1 MARQNTKLTPLPSGL
16 SQTGHINA
24 RTESDENS
32 RQQSHSAGLTTP
44 RGMSKLYNVVV
55 KSTSALLGISSGSN
69 DDSRRQSLQTTASG
83 KMLND
88 ESTYTVSAAKDNANA
103 ERRHTLPVSSLHTE
117 ANDAGSGAVDAG
129 TGAKQTSGKG
139 KAQADKTSTNS
150 DIELSSS
157 DSDGESGGEKDDG
170 NGSGSRK
177 ALTSESGESGSGSE
191 ESGSESGGSDPNS
204 DESDSESEESMAG
217 ATHITT
223 SESNAEEL
231 IAEGAQASEVNTYSQ
246 TQTEVPAAFI
256 GPGSAADLMVLDYV
270 SQRILDVVG
279 ELGVLLEDTDAAAT
293 DVEYKLQILDSLA
306 REHTLAR
313 QIHFTRELFL
323 SNDERPTDE
332 PDVVQWAVALH
343 RVNLAT
349 FVQLVFW
356 PQVAVV
362 ESVGMNIPNRERL
375 LASLGLDAA
384 AHGFFTHIV
393 PANRRGSDAVG
404 LLIDIQTQQWLMAA
418 NDERHLQ
425 NMVAEERQTT
435 DAAIHELL
443 SIDPN
448 SSADDTA
455 VESYRSELGRRLN
468 KISGGKLAI
477 TRAQYSLHGVW
488 KRAARFCC
496 ECAAAMPVPVILS
509 LQLDDKNADDDA
521 ENDADQIAEQSDHD
535 SVRIR
540 DNSDAESAISGDFE
554 VTIFTRRAPRNSVD
568 AEPQVTAEPEGAKSK
583 SAEPEEEELA
593 AIDASED
600 TGSIDPSFSEERR
613 LAVVLR
619 DAMDDP
625 HLDELMQHINTV
637 RIDIGQEQPATRTPR
652 RMHVTRNHAA
662 TPPPQP
668 NIGNDDDD
676 SFRLML
682 DEGDDEYEEPPS
694 TYAAEDAVAEDDVAE
709 DNVAEDAAVVEHA
722 SRRAKRQAPAGTGS
736 DDEYNVELDAE
747 NDRGDMRTRR
757 RLKRRAPAYST
768 ASDDDYS
775 AEPEFAPELVKDIL
789 QEMKAPVKRTRIRY
803 QHQASGRSSP
813 GEFRGRRGIAA
824 EDLAELHDDGDQE
837 RIAFTPS
844 EHGSPLPDIDAAFE
858 SLGQYRPLRMEPR
871 AEAPS
876 TSHQQNA
883 QTPQTVR
890 VIQSARTPQAER
902 ATQTEQTSKTRV
914 PVRQRRKHKR
924 WSAEEEECFIKAV
937 FEHGLRWSLIE
948 DYYGTNGT
956 INQILHGRDR
966 VNLKDKAR
974 NIKLRLMRANKPL
987 GPFVHASGHI

>member
-1 MARQNTKLTPLPSGL
+1 
-16 SQTGHINA
+16 
-24 RTESDENS
+24 
-32 RQQSHSAGLTTP
+32 
-44 RGMSKLYNVVV
+44 
-55 KSTSALLGISSGSN
+55 
-69 DDSRRQSLQTTASG
+69 
-83 KMLND
+83 MLDD
-88 ESTYTVSAAKDNANA
+88 ESMYTVSTTKDNANV
-103 ERRHTLPVSSLHTE
+103 ERRHTLPVFSLHTE
-117 ANDAGSGAVDAG
+117 ANDAGSDGVDAG
-129 TGAKQTSGKG
+129 AGAKQTSDKG
-139 KAQADKTSTNS
+139 KAQADKTGTNS
-150 DIELSSS
+150 DIELSSNS
-157 DSDGESGGEKDDG
+157 SDGESDGEKDVG

-177 ALTSESGESGSGSE
+177 APTSEPGESGSGSE
-191 ESGSESGGSDPNS
+191 ESGSESGGSDLGSDESGSES
-204 DESDSESEESMAG
+204 DESDSESEESMAA
-217 ATHITT
+217 ATQATT
-223 SESNAEEL
+223 SESNTGEHIAEE
-231 IAEGAQASEVNTYSQ
+231 AQAGEVNTYSQ
-246 TQTEVPAAFI
+246 TQSEAPAAFI

-270 SQRILDVVG
+270 SQRILNVVG
-279 ELGVLLEDTDAAAT
+279 ELGMLLEDTDAAAT
-293 DVEYKLQILDSLA
+293 DVEWKLQQLDSLA

-323 SNDERPTDE
+323 GNNERPADE

-349 FVQLVFW
+349 FVLLVFW

-384 AHGFFTHIV
+384 AHSFFAHIV
-393 PANRRGSDAVG
+393 PANRHGSDAIG

-418 NDERHLQ
+418 NDEKHLQ

-435 DAAIHELL
+435 DAAIRELL
-443 SIDPN
+443 SVDLN

-477 TRAQYSLHGVW
+477 TRAQYSLHG
-488 KRAARFCC
+488 
-496 ECAAAMPVPVILS
+496 LY
-509 LQLDDKNADDDA
+509 DKDADDNVED
-521 ENDADQIAEQSDHD
+521 DADQTAEQSDHE
-535 SVRIR
+535 SVRMR

-554 VTIFTRRAPRNSVD
+554 VTIFTQRAPQNSVD
-568 AEPQVTAEPEGAKSK
+568 AEPQVIAEPEGAKSK

-600 TGSIDPSFSEERR
+600 TESIDPSFSEERR

-625 HLDELMQHINTV
+625 HLDALMRHINTV
-637 RIDIGQEQPATRTPR
+637 RIDIGQEQPAKRTPR
-652 RMHVTRNHAA
+652 RMHVSRNHAG

-676 SFRLML
+676 FRLML
-682 DEGDDEYEEPPS
+682 DEGDDEYEDAVAEDDV
-694 TYAAEDAVAEDDVAE
+694 AEDDVAEDAVAEDDVAE
-709 DNVAEDAAVVEHA
+709 DAVDVEHA
-722 SRRAKRQAPAGTGS
+722 SRRVKRRAPAGTGS

-747 NDRGDMRTRR
+747 YDRGNMRTRR
-757 RLKRRAPAYST
+757 RLKRRASVNST

-824 EDLAELHDDGDQE
+824 EDLAELRDDGDQE

-871 AEAPS
+871 VEAPR

-890 VIQSARTPQAER
+890 VTQSARTPQAER
-902 ATQTEQTSKTRV
+902 ATQTEQTTNTRA

-937 FEHGLRWSLIE
+937 FEHGPRWSLIE
-948 DYYGTNGT
+948 DYHGTNGS
-956 INQILHGRDR
+956 IDQVLRGRDR

-974 NIKLRLMRANKPL
+974 NIKLRLMRANKSL
-987 GPFVHASGHI
+987 GPFENASGHI

>member
-1 MARQNTKLTPLPSGL
+1 
-16 SQTGHINA
+16 
-24 RTESDENS
+24 
-32 RQQSHSAGLTTP
+32 
-44 RGMSKLYNVVV
+44 MSKLYDVVI
-55 KSTSALLGISSGSN
+55 KSTSALLGISSGPN
-69 DDSRRQSLQTTASG
+69 DDSRRQSLQTTATG
-83 KMLND
+83 NMLDD
-88 ESTYTVSAAKDNANA
+88 ESMYTVSTTKDNANV
-103 ERRHTLPVSSLHTE
+103 ERRHTLPVFSLHTE
-117 ANDAGSGAVDAG
+117 ANDAGSDAIDAG
-129 TGAKQTSGKG
+129 AGAKQTSDKG
-139 KAQADKTSTNS
+139 KAQADKTGTNS
-150 DIELSSS
+150 DIELSSNS
-157 DSDGESGGEKDDG
+157 SDGESDGEKDVG

-177 ALTSESGESGSGSE
+177 APTSEPGESGSGSE
-191 ESGSESGGSDPNS
+191 ESGSESGGSDLGSDESGSES
-204 DESDSESEESMAG
+204 DESDSESEESMAA
-217 ATHITT
+217 ATQATT
-223 SESNAEEL
+223 SESNTGEHIAEE
-231 IAEGAQASEVNTYSQ
+231 AQAGEVNTYSQ
-246 TQTEVPAAFI
+246 TQSEAPAAFI

-270 SQRILDVVG
+270 SQRILNVVG
-279 ELGVLLEDTDAAAT
+279 ELGMLLEDTDAAAT
-293 DVEYKLQILDSLA
+293 DVEWKLQQLDSLA

-323 SNDERPTDE
+323 GNNERPADE

-349 FVQLVFW
+349 FVLLVFW

-384 AHGFFTHIV
+384 AHSFFAHIV
-393 PANRRGSDAVG
+393 PANRHGSDAIG

-418 NDERHLQ
+418 NDEKHLQ

-435 DAAIHELL
+435 DAAIRELL
-443 SIDPN
+443 SVDLN

-496 ECAAAMPVPVILS
+496 ECATAMPLPAILS
-509 LQLDDKNADDDA
+509 LQLYDKDADDNVED
-521 ENDADQIAEQSDHD
+521 DADQTAEQSDHE
-535 SVRIR
+535 SVRMR

-554 VTIFTRRAPRNSVD
+554 VTIFTQRAPQNSVD
-568 AEPQVTAEPEGAKSK
+568 AEPQVIAEPEGAKSK

-625 HLDELMQHINTV
+625 HLDALMRHINTV
-637 RIDIGQEQPATRTPR
+637 RIDIGQEQPAKRTPR
-652 RMHVTRNHAA
+652 RMHVSRNHAG

-676 SFRLML
+676 FRLML
-682 DEGDDEYEEPPS
+682 DEGDDEYEDAVAEDDV
-694 TYAAEDAVAEDDVAE
+694 AEDDVAEDAVAEDDVAE
-709 DNVAEDAAVVEHA
+709 DAVDVEHA
-722 SRRAKRQAPAGTGS
+722 SRRVKRRAPAGTGS

-747 NDRGDMRTRR
+747 YDRGNMRTRR
-757 RLKRRAPAYST
+757 RLKRRASVNST

-824 EDLAELHDDGDQE
+824 EDLAELRDDGDQE

-871 AEAPS
+871 VEAPR

-890 VIQSARTPQAER
+890 VTQSARTPQAER
-902 ATQTEQTSKTRV
+902 ATQTEQTTNTRA

-937 FEHGLRWSLIE
+937 FEHGPRWSLIE
-948 DYYGTNGT
+948 DYHGTNGS
-956 INQILHGRDR
+956 IDQVLRGRDR

-974 NIKLRLMRANKPL
+974 NIKLRLMRANKSL
-987 GPFVHASGHI
+987 GPFENASGHI